1 MAGNQAA
8 QPTGD
13 ASFLNQVM
21 RGLAAPFVAMMQRWM
36 PNAFIF
42 ATLLTILT
50 FVICIF
56 LTEASAGETIDAW
69 GNGFW
74 NLIAFTTQIAM
85 TLITGYALAHTPA
98 VHSLLRG
105 IARLASSPSK
115 AYVIVCITAIIGSLV
130 SWGIGLIVG
139 AIIARQ
145 TATVCRERGIPVHFP
160 LLVAA
165 GYAGFVVWHQGLSS
179 STGLAIATDG
189 HFLIDQIG
197 IIPVSETLFTYW
209 NFIIV
214 VAVAATLPFVMMLL
228 RPADKDCVP
237 MPADTSGDEDE
248 EDDEQAQQAGGKRT
262 PAQILDNAR
271 ILNLLIGAAGVVYLY
286 FHFISRGGSLNLNI
300 INFLFLIAGILLT
313 RSPLHYVELVTHGGR
328 TLGPILLQYPF
339 YAGIMGMM
347 LDTGLA
353 KVMAGWFVAISTA
366 HTLPFWSMIS
376 SGLINLFVPSGG
388 GQWAVQGPVMIEAA
402 SELGADLPRVAMGV
416 AIGDQWT
423 NMIQPFWTIPA
434 LAIAG
439 LGVRDIMGY
448 TVIAFLWTGLIF
460 AGGLLL
466 L

>member
-1 MAGNQAA
+1 MTGNRAVQQA
-8 QPTGD
+8 GD
-13 ASFLNQVM
+13 ASVLNQIM
-21 RGLAAPFVAMMQRWM
+21 RGLSAPFVALMHRWM

-42 ATLLTILT
+42 ATILTILT
-50 FVICIF
+50 FIICIL
-56 LTEASAGETIDAW
+56 LTEASAGATIDAW

-98 VHSLLRG
+98 VHRLLNG
-105 IARLASSPSK
+105 IAKLASSPSK
-115 AYVIVCITAIIGSLV
+115 AYVIVCLTAIVGSLI

-139 AIIARQ
+139 AIIARE
-145 TATVCRERGIPVHFP
+145 TATVCRSRGIPVHFP

-179 STGLAIATDG
+179 STGLAIATEG
-189 HFLIDQIG
+189 HFLVDQIG

-209 NFIIV
+209 NFIIMIS
-214 VAVAATLPFVMMLL
+214 VAATLPFVMMLL
-228 RPADKDCVP
+228 RPADADCVP
-237 MPADTSGDEDE
+237 MPASNEAGDEE
-248 EDDEQAQQAGGKRT
+248 ESEEVRQPGTRRT

-271 ILNLLIGAAGVVYLY
+271 ILNLLIGAAGLVYLY
-286 FHFISRGGSLNLNI
+286 FHFITRGGSLNLNI
-300 INFLFLIAGILLT
+300 INFVFLIGGILLT

-353 KVMAGWFVAISTA
+353 KVMAGWFVSISTA
-366 HTLPFWSMIS
+366 QTLPFWSMIS
-376 SGLINLFVPSGG
+376 GGLINLFVPSGG

-402 SELGADLPRVAMGV
+402 RELGADLPRVAMGV

-434 LAIAG
+434 LAIVG

-448 TVIAFLWTGLIF
+448 TVIAFLWSGLIF
-460 AGGLLL
+460 AAGLLL

>member
-1 MAGNQAA
+1 MADTKAAQQAGSSSVLNQA
-8 QPTGD
+8 
-13 ASFLNQVM
+13 M
-21 RGLAAPFVAMMQRWM
+21 RGLASPFVALMQRWM

-42 ATLLTILT
+42 AAILTILT
-50 FVICIF
+50 FVICVL
-56 LTEASAGETIDAW
+56 LTEASAGKTIDAW

-74 NLIAFTTQIAM
+74 NLLTFTTQIAM

-98 VHSLLRG
+98 VHRLLDG
-105 IARLASSPSK
+105 IAKLASSPAK
-115 AYVIVCITAIIGSLV
+115 AYAIVCFTACIGSLF

-139 AIIARQ
+139 AIIARE
-145 TATVCRERGIPVHFP
+145 TANVCRSRNIPVHYP
-160 LLVAA
+160 LLVAS

-179 STGLAIATDG
+179 STGLAIATEG
-189 HFLIDQIG
+189 HFLVDQIG

-209 NFIIV
+209 NIIIV
-214 VAVAATLPFVMMLL
+214 IAVVTTLPFVMSLL
-228 RPADKDCVP
+228 RPADADCVP
-237 MPADTSGDEDE
+237 ISEDKQAEDE
-248 EDDEQAQQAGGKRT
+248 EDIEHEEKIKTKRT
-262 PAQILDNAR
+262 PAQIIDNAR
-271 ILNLLIGAAGVVYLY
+271 ILNLLIGAAGLVYLY
-286 FHFISRGGSLNLNI
+286 FHFVTRGGSINLNV
-300 INFLFLIAGILLT
+300 INFIFLIAGILLT

-353 KVMAGWFVAISTA
+353 KVIASWFVAISTA
-366 HTLPFWSMIS
+366 QTLPFWSMIS
-376 SGLINLFVPSGG
+376 GGLINLFVPSGG

-402 SELGADLPRVAMGV
+402 KELGADLPRVAMGV

-434 LAIAG
+434 LAIVG

-448 TVIAFLWTGLIF
+448 TVIAFLWTGLLF
-460 AGGLLL
+460 AAGLLL

>member
-1 MAGNQAA
+1 
-8 QPTGD
+8 
-13 ASFLNQVM
+13 
-21 RGLAAPFVAMMQRWM
+21 
-36 PNAFIF
+36 
-42 ATLLTILT
+42 
-50 FVICIF
+50 
-56 LTEASAGETIDAW
+56 
-69 GNGFW
+69 
-74 NLIAFTTQIAM
+74 
-85 TLITGYALAHTPA
+85 
-98 VHSLLRG
+98 
-105 IARLASSPSK
+105 
-115 AYVIVCITAIIGSLV
+115 
-130 SWGIGLIVG
+130 
-139 AIIARQ
+139 
-145 TATVCRERGIPVHFP
+145 
-160 LLVAA
+160 
-165 GYAGFVVWHQGLSS
+165 
-179 STGLAIATDG
+179 
-189 HFLIDQIG
+189 
-197 IIPVSETLFTYW
+197 
-209 NFIIV
+209 
-214 VAVAATLPFVMMLL
+214 
-228 RPADKDCVP
+228 

-366 HTLPFWSMIS
+366 QTLPFWSMIS
-376 SGLINLFVPSGG
+376 AGLINLFVPSGG

>member
-1 MAGNQAA
+1 MAGNKAA
-8 QPTGD
+8 QSTGD
-13 ASFLNQVM
+13 ASVLNQVM
-21 RGLAAPFVAMMQRWM
+21 RGLSAPFVALMQRWM

-50 FVICIF
+50 FIICIM

-85 TLITGYALAHTPA
+85 TLITGYALAHTPV
-98 VHSLLRG
+98 VHRLLNG
-105 IARLASSPSK
+105 IAKLASSPSK
-115 AYVIVCITAIIGSLV
+115 AYVIVCITAIIGSLI

-145 TATVCRERGIPVHFP
+145 TADVCRSRGILVHFP

-179 STGLAIATDG
+179 STGLAIATEG

-209 NFIIV
+209 NFIIIIS
-214 VAVAATLPFVMMLL
+214 VAVTLPFVMMLL
-228 RPADKDCVP
+228 RPADADCIP
-237 MPADTSGDEDE
+237 MPASNDAGDEEESDE
-248 EDDEQAQQAGGKRT
+248 ERQPGTRRT

-271 ILNLLIGAAGVVYLY
+271 ILNLLIGAAGLVYLY
-286 FHFISRGGSLNLNI
+286 FHFITRGGSLNLNI
-300 INFLFLIAGILLT
+300 INFVFLISGILLT
-313 RSPLHYVELVTHGGR
+313 RSPLHYVELVKHGGR

-353 KVMAGWFVAISTA
+353 KVMAGWFVSISTA
-366 HTLPFWSMIS
+366 QTLPFWSMIS
-376 SGLINLFVPSGG
+376 GGLINFFVPSGG

-402 SELGADLPRVAMGV
+402 KELGADLPRVAMGV

-434 LAIAG
+434 LAIVG

-448 TVIAFLWTGLIF
+448 TVIAFLWSGLIF
-460 AGGLLL
+460 ATGLLL

>member
-8 QPTGD
+8 QPTGG
-13 ASFLNQVM
+13 ASVLNLLM
-21 RGLAAPFVAMMQRWM
+21 RGLSAPFVALMQRWM

-50 FVICIF
+50 FVICIL

-98 VHSLLRG
+98 VHRLING
-105 IARLASSPSK
+105 IAKLASSPSK
-115 AYVIVCITAIIGSLV
+115 AYVIVCFTAIIGSLI

-139 AIIARQ
+139 AIMARQ
-145 TATVCRERGIPVHFP
+145 TANVCRSRNIPVHFP

-179 STGLAIATDG
+179 STGLAIATEG
-189 HFLIDQIG
+189 HFLVDRIG

-209 NFIIV
+209 NFIIMIS
-214 VAVAATLPFVMMLL
+214 VAVTLPFVMMLL
-228 RPADKDCVP
+228 RPADADCVP
-237 MPADTSGDEDE
+237 MPASNDAGDEE
-248 EDDEQAQQAGGKRT
+248 ESEEERQPGTRRT

-271 ILNLLIGAAGVVYLY
+271 ILNLLIGAAGLVYLY
-286 FHFISRGGSLNLNI
+286 FHFITRGESLNLNI
-300 INFLFLIAGILLT
+300 INFVFLIGGILLT

-353 KVMAGWFVAISTA
+353 KVMAGWFVSISTA
-366 HTLPFWSMIS
+366 QTLPFWSMIS
-376 SGLINLFVPSGG
+376 GGLINLFVPSGG

-402 SELGADLPRVAMGV
+402 RELGADLPRVAMGV

-448 TVIAFLWTGLIF
+448 TVIAFLWSGLLF
-460 AGGLLL
+460 ATGLLL